1 LVRAF
6 ANVANELPESGYTAD
21 EIESLKAEVGQF
33 EKVREEVKLASGDY
47 IDLKMYEPAMR
58 HLIDTYIRAEDSK
71 KIASF
76 DDIPLVQLIVE
87 RGADAVSALPKGIR
101 DNRDAAAE
109 TIENNVR
116 RLIIDEQPLNPKYY
130 EKMSELLDALI
141 AQRKKEAGD
150 YQKYLERIID
160 LAKKVVNPAAGESYP
175 KDLDTP
181 GKRALYDNLGKNQ
194 ALALTVDQSIRA
206 SRQDDWRNNPF
217 KIKRVRLAIKA
228 ALADDDELT
237 ANILELV
244 KNQDEY

>member
-1 LVRAF
+1 
-6 ANVANELPESGYTAD
+6 
-21 EIESLKAEVGQF
+21 
-33 EKVREEVKLASGDY
+33 
-47 IDLKMYEPAMR
+47 M
-58 HLIDTYIRAEDSK
+58 
-71 KIASF
+71 
-76 DDIPLVQLIVE
+76 
-87 RGADAVSALPKGIR
+87 
-101 DNRDAAAE
+101 
-109 TIENNVR
+109 R

-130 EKMSELLDALI
+130 EKMSELLDAII

-160 LAKKVVNPAAGESYP
+160 LAKKVVNPASGESYP

-181 GKRALYDNLGKNQ
+181 GKRALYDNLGKDQ

-206 SRQDDWRNNPF
+206 IRQDDWRNNPF

-237 ANILELV
+237 AKTLELV